1 VTSAMAIEIYS
12 DKLKAYCAD
21 GKIIEED
28 QASDLG
34 QMRALLGLEMSDV
47 ADVHDEVCAPAYRT
61 SVREV
66 MGSTGIIPDEYW
78 EGLTVLRERLGLSE
92 DAAKALFAAE
102 TTEKMRGFAQKA
114 MDAMQEKAEKQQ
126 KAQEEG
132 KSGSLGVD
140 DSPISAEITHLLDFA
155 TASKALVTEDGKDV
169 IGADLR
175 GEFAASALKEL
186 YKQYLVEAFSTSNA
200 EQNERVFNN
209 LPRLTLVLGLT
220 AKEVEL
226 IHNEIGSRIYR
237 QYISKAIKKGPLGA
251 EETQFLG
258 SIKQVL
264 GMQESLCQELI
275 KDVQLNYV
283 SILVESMFEKSSV
296 LAEDVRKMRDT
307 ADLYDI
313 DLAGDLQIPSIKL
326 ERMFLCELED
336 LVDSGEL
343 RPDDLSPIAEV
354 CEPLHISEGKA
365 QALLEETVQKRV
377 SGGILQAA
385 ACMRQS
391 EKDGAIS
398 ELGRAL
404 KYAAL
409 LESDASV
416 PAVSEGE
423 RSELYVLYQSSVLAS
438 GVADGQEQLDLL
450 KALLK
455 LGAAASA

>member
-1 VTSAMAIEIYS
+1 
-12 DKLKAYCAD
+12 
-21 GKIIEED
+21 
-28 QASDLG
+28 
-34 QMRALLGLEMSDV
+34 
-47 ADVHDEVCAPAYRT
+47 
-61 SVREV
+61 
-66 MGSTGIIPDEYW
+66 
-78 EGLTVLRERLGLSE
+78 
-92 DAAKALFAAE
+92 
-102 TTEKMRGFAQKA
+102 
-114 MDAMQEKAEKQQ
+114 MQEKAEKQQ

-132 KSGSLGVD
+132 KSGALGVD
-140 DSPISAEITHLLDFA
+140 DNPISAEIMHLLDFA
-155 TASKALVTEDGKDV
+155 TASKALVNEDGQDV

-175 GEFAASALKEL
+175 GEFSETALKEL
-186 YKQYLVEAFSTSNA
+186 YKQYLVEAFSTSNQ
-200 EQNERVFNN
+200 EENERVFNN

-220 AKEVEL
+220 AKEVEA

-251 EETQFLG
+251 EENQFLA

-283 SILVESMFEKSSV
+283 SIMVESMFEKPSV

-313 DLAGDLQIPSIKL
+313 DLVDDLQISSIKL

-336 LVDSGEL
+336 LVDSGDL

-354 CEPLHISEGKA
+354 CEPLRITEGKA

-385 ACMRQS
+385 ACMRQG
-391 EKDGAIS
+391 EKDGAVS
-398 ELGRAL
+398 ELRRAL

-416 PAVSEGE
+416 PAVQEGE
-423 RSELYVLYQSSVLAS
+423 RSELYVLFQSSVLAK
-438 GVADGQEQLDLL
+438 GGADGQEQLDLL
-450 KALLK
+450 KSLLK
-455 LGAAASA
+455 LGA